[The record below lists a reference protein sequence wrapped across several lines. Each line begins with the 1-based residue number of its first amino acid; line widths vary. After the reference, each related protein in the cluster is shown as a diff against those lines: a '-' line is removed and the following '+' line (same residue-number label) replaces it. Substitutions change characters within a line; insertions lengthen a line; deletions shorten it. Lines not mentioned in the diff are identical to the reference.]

1 MNFSRVKSSVDCFKN
16 VNFMVIRVF
25 KNALVSK
32 LLKINK
38 FRGIKFP
45 GHRESPKATVPV
57 RIISTEYNKLPKDK
71 FKINY
76 HLVFAIS

>member
-1 MNFSRVKSSVDCFKN
+1 MDRFKK
-16 VNFMVIRVF
+16 VNFVVIRVF

-38 FRGIKFP
+38 FRGIKFRV
-45 GHRESPKATVPV
+45 HRESPKATVPV
-57 RIISTEYNKLPKDK
+57 RLISTEYNKRPKDK

-76 HLVFAIS
+76 HLV

>member
-1 MNFSRVKSSVDCFKN
+1 MDCFKK

-25 KNALVSK
+25 KNALVNK

-38 FRGIKFP
+38 FQGIKFRGIKFR

-57 RIISTEYNKLPKDK
+57 RIISTEYNKHPKDK